1 MPAFLHKNLFSG
13 IYIRIKN
20 SIHIYIHKITIIHII
35 AACHRIYRLIR
46 ICHRVKKC
54 VKRTLYQFDKRI
66 LNRILCR
73 TAQNRMFK
81 YMRYSRTVRRRCT
94 KSYRKYLILIII
106 SQYKNS
112 CTGLSV
118 SEKIPVGFQFFYS
131 FFLYKFIFVIIKLN
145 HSAFSFQKN
154 LCYIFYYE
162 TEVLINIF

>member
-1 MPAFLHKNLFSG
+1 MHQVLEILV
-13 IYIRIKN
+13 
-20 SIHIYIHKITIIHII
+20 I
-35 AACHRIYRLIR
+35 AACHRITGLV
-46 ICHRVKKC
+46 RVGHGIQEGIQ
-54 VKRTLYQFDKRI
+54 RALYQLHKWI
-66 LNRILCR
+66 LQRKLAGA
-73 TAQNRMFK
+73 AQNTMFQN
-81 YMRYSRTVRRRCT
+81 MWNTSAVLRRGT
-94 KSYRKYLILIII
+94 KGNGKYLILIII

-118 SEKIPVGFQFFYS
+118 SEKISVGFQFFYS